1 MQQTFQY
8 GKSVMVS
15 IQVVMIGMIKT
26 ERRVYKGWKIKTF
39 YIQQSLGKTRLK
51 TS

>member
-1 MQQTFQY
+1 
-8 GKSVMVS
+8 MVF
-15 IQVVMIGMIKT
+15 IQLVMIGMNKT

-39 YIQQSLGKTRLK
+39 YIHQAVLKTKLK